1 MSKPGQPA
9 QLSLPWYESAG
20 ITVTPR
26 IHSYAGR
33 TFSGINETTHKG
45 QAEFVSLK
53 GDIMYG
59 DVVSINGMI
68 GEMCSEP
75 QPFFYDPNIEGEFAK
90 AKQALLYR
98 EAMLA
103 LKEPKQQTAQPL
115 ELRPAA

>member
-1 MSKPGQPA
+1 MSETRQPA

-59 DVVSINGMI
+59 DVVSINAMI
-68 GEMCSEP
+68 AHMCSEP
-75 QPFFYDPNIEGEFAK
+75 QPFFYDPNIEEEFAK
-90 AKQALLYR
+90 ARQALLYR

-103 LKEPKQQTAQPL
+103 PKERKQQTAQPV
-115 ELRPAA
+115 ELVLAA